1 MEKTSYLGT
10 LQGHTLAIPKKHLQ
24 AYQQQ
29 EAQQSEMI
37 AKELEARA
45 AMWRDDSPKQ
55 TKIQKKKVPY
65 TCKAVKVRLP
75 TGKTKDYYSF
85 ANGEGEEDGEDS
97 HEIINDAKI
106 IGTVAIIDIK
116 GFIQREGRHD
126 DYVEYWGWSIW
137 NKLGTEDVREIL
149 MILGKD
155 PRIKAVVLNISSGG
169 GMVDGTEALAND
181 IYDFLRIYKKKVYA
195 SIQGYA
201 MSAAYWIASGADYI
215 YLSENTTIVGSIGT
229 MITIYDDAGFLERMG
244 VREINIYAP
253 LSTEKNAAYE
263 EALGG
268 QFQKMQEYLA
278 AQNNVFVDGVLKG
291 RRKKIGIPADIKAE
305 SLTPENAPM
314 QLMGSEYVGKFGIS
328 AGLADGVK
336 NLNDV
341 IAIAA
346 EKSATEAPIEL
357 LPNTMIVRGSLETN
371 SPGAKADTNKTGQE
385 TSEPQ
390 ELQTLKLTKLKNFT
404 TIC

>member
-1 MEKTSYLGT
+1 MEKTSYLGA
-10 LQGHTLAIPKKHLQ
+10 LQGNTLAIPKKHLQ

-29 EAQQSEMI
+29 EMQQSEMT

-55 TKIQKKKVPY
+55 KKIQNKKVPY
-65 TCKAVKVRLP
+65 ICKAIKVKLP
-75 TGKTKDYYSF
+75 TGKIKDYYSF
-85 ANGEGEEDGEDS
+85 ANGDEEEQEEDR
-97 HEIINDAKI
+97 HEIINDTKI

-116 GFIQREGRHD
+116 GFIHREGRHD
-126 DYVEYWGWSIW
+126 DYVEYWGWNIW
-137 NKLGTEDVREIL
+137 NRLGTEDVRAIL
-149 MILGKD
+149 AILGND

-195 SIQGYA
+195 SVQGYA

-229 MITIYDDAGFLERMG
+229 MITIYNDAGFLERMG

-253 LSTEKNAAYE
+253 LSTEKNAAYD
-263 EALGG
+263 EALAG
-268 QFQKMQEYLA
+268 QFQKMQEYLS
-278 AQNNVFVDGVLKG
+278 AQNNVFVYGVLKG

-305 SLTPENAPM
+305 NLTPENAPM
-314 QLMGSEYVGKFGIS
+314 QLMGSEYVGKSAIA

-336 NLNDV
+336 SLNDV
-341 IAIAA
+341 ITMAA

-357 LPNTMIVRGSLETN
+357 LPNTMIIRASSQTDT
-371 SPGAKADTNKTGQE
+371 SKADTNKLGQKTG
-385 TSEPQ
+385 EPQ
-390 ELQTLKLTKLKNFT
+390 KFQPIILTKLKNLQQDAK
-404 TIC
+404 